1 MLTRLKK
8 ARKDL
13 GLTQAE
19 FAKELGITQ
28 QSYNLIEK
36 GKTTL
41 SDKHIK
47 PICAIF
53 NISEEWLRDGIGQEF
68 VNDKQVQEI
77 VNLSAKLCPQNREII
92 LDVIGSMLERQ
103 WDEEY
108 TDPTPTTGEGE

>member
-36 GKTTL
+36 GKTSL

-77 VNLSAKLCPQNREII
+77 VKLSSKLCPENRDVV
-92 LDVIGSMLERQ
+92 LDLIVSLLQKQ
-103 WDEEY
+103 WNEY